1 MSAEVLNTFINYPGS
16 WNPSFPTTISNE
28 VVRTIS
34 PARAVRL
41 HSTAVSGGVA
51 LVNLSSGGQPITLSG
66 GPEVYVKILFSNNT
80 FTYLSAPLSSA
91 VDYAD
96 VSELTV
102 GISAIIANPACTDVS
117 YQATINAHLIY
128 ELL

>member
-102 GISAIIANPACTDVS
+102 GISAIIANPA
-117 YQATINAHLIY
+117 
-128 ELL
+128 